1 MCYNVIIKQNE
12 NIIHLQR
19 YGLTSKHEIIIIVVD
34 NGKRGVKLS
43 LFTRIFKGKENRQ
56 LAKAG
61 LIQDNTAIF
70 TSWSGN
76 AYANDIYRGAVDA
89 IARNAGKLK
98 GTHIVKYSGV
108 KKEAVDQRLNKLLQ
122 VSPNEY
128 MNSYD
133 FIYKLVTHYY
143 LYNNAFAFINK
154 DDRGNVLS
162 IYPVTC
168 TQADFITDTR
178 GTLYLQFRFKNG
190 STALLPYSDVIHLR
204 RDFNSDELLGD
215 DNSALIPALEL
226 AHTQNEGI
234 INGIKSSANIRG
246 ILKYTQ
252 ILAPEKL
259 EQEKQ
264 KFITDYLSMNNS
276 GGVVVTDPKTEYT
289 PITSSVAPI
298 DAEQLKTVQTKIY
311 NYLGV
316 TEKIVNS
323 SYDENEYN
331 SFYESVLEPLCL
343 QLSLE
348 FTRKIFTDRELA
360 FGNSIVFDSGRMI
373 YSNNGTKVNLIKELL
388 PYGVLTINQ
397 ALEILNL
404 PPVTDGDK
412 RLQTLN
418 VVDAEKANQYQLQ
431 DSTEGNNDVQEDKE
445 N

>member
-1 MCYNVIIKQNE
+1 M
-12 NIIHLQR
+12 
-19 YGLTSKHEIIIIVVD
+19 SF
-34 NGKRGVKLS
+34 
-43 LFTRIFKGKENRQ
+43 FTRFFSNKPQRQ
-56 LAKAG
+56 LTRAEVVTG
-61 LIQDNTAIF
+61 NTAIF

-98 GTHIVKYSGV
+98 GAHFVKYNGTN
-108 KKEAVDQRLNKLLQ
+108 KDTTDQRLNRLLQ
-122 VSPNEY
+122 VAPNEY

-133 FIYKLVTHYY
+133 FLYKLTTHYY
-143 LYNNAFAFINK
+143 LYNNAFAYLNR
-154 DDRGNVLS
+154 DSNGNLLS

-168 TQADFITDTR
+168 TQAEFMTDNT
-178 GTLYLQFRFKNG
+178 GALYVQFRFKQGN
-190 STALLPYSDVIHLR
+190 TVILPYRDLIHLR

-215 DNSALIPALEL
+215 TNEALQPALEL

-259 EQEKQ
+259 EAEKE
-264 KFITDYLSMNNS
+264 KFVNDYLSMNNS

-289 PITSSVAPI
+289 PITNSVASI

-316 TEKIVNS
+316 TEAIVNS
-323 SYDENEYN
+323 SYNEDEYN
-331 SFYESVLEPLCL
+331 SFYESVLEPLAL

-348 FTRKIFTDRELA
+348 FSRKIFTERELA
-360 FGNSIVFDSGRMI
+360 FGNVITFDSGRMI
-373 YSNNGTKVNLIKELL
+373 YSNNSTKVNLIKELL

-404 PPVTDGDK
+404 PPVADGDK

-418 VVDAEKANQYQLQ
+418 VVNASKADKYQLEEKTKPDESQ
-431 DSTEGNNDVQEDKE
+431 TATE
-445 N
+445 

>member
-1 MCYNVIIKQNE
+1 MSFF
-12 NIIHLQR
+12 
-19 YGLTSKHEIIIIVVD
+19 T
-34 NGKRGVKLS
+34 KLFS
-43 LFTRIFKGKENRQ
+43 NKPQRQ
-56 LAKAG
+56 LTRAEVVTG
-61 LIQDNTAIF
+61 NTAIF

-89 IARNAGKLK
+89 ICRNCGKLH
-98 GTHIVKYSGV
+98 GAHFVKYNGT
-108 KKEAVDQRLNKLLQ
+108 KKDTTDQKLNRLLQ
-122 VSPNEY
+122 VAPNEY

-133 FIYKLVTHYY
+133 FLYKLCTHYF
-143 LYNNAFAFINK
+143 LFNNAFAYLNR
-154 DDRGNVLS
+154 DSNGNLLS
-162 IYPVTC
+162 IYPITC
-168 TQADFITDTR
+168 TQAEFMTDNT
-178 GTLYLQFRFKNG
+178 GALYVQFRFKNG
-190 STALLPYSDVIHLR
+190 NTVILPYRDLIHLR

-215 DNSALIPALEL
+215 TNEALQPALEL

-259 EQEKQ
+259 EAEKE
-264 KFITDYLSMNNS
+264 KFVNDYLSMNNS

-289 PITSSVAPI
+289 PITNSPASI

-316 TEKIVNS
+316 TEAIVNS

-331 SFYESVLEPLCL
+331 SFYESVLEPICL

-348 FTRKIFTDRELA
+348 FTRKIFTERELA
-360 FGNSIVFDSGRMI
+360 FGNVITFDSGRMI
-373 YSNNGTKVNLIKELL
+373 YSNNSTKVNLIKELL

-404 PPVTDGDK
+404 PPVEDGDK

-418 VVDAEKANQYQLQ
+418 VVNANKADKYQLGEKTNP
-431 DSTEGNNDVQEDKE
+431 DESKTATE
-445 N
+445 